1 MSEPKKLKI
10 LLSAFSCQPR
20 RGSEPAV
27 GWNIARSLSKQ
38 HEVWVLTHNT
48 DNYEPIK
55 KELAENPLPNLNF
68 VFLEVS
74 KRLKIHEWGRLGEQV
89 NYYLWQIA
97 AYFCAKKL
105 HRQENFDLVQHVTF
119 VKYSTPSFL
128 SLLDAP
134 FVWGPIGGGESS
146 PKSFSDEF
154 GLGGKTFEFLRSAA
168 RKIGELDPFVRL
180 AARRSRKIVAVTE
193 ETAGRLKNLG
203 AKDIQILSQCALNE
217 EELTYFGRMNQP
229 PDEAKIRFVSIGRLL
244 HWKGFHLGLRAF
256 AAANIENAE
265 YEIVGT
271 GPDEKRLKKLAAELG
286 IEKKVRFRGEL
297 SRDETFDC
305 LANSHALVHP
315 SLHDSGSF
323 ACLEAMAAK
332 RPVIC
337 LDLGGPAVIVSD
349 DCGIKV
355 SAENPEKTIEEI
367 AAAMK
372 LLAFDSAL
380 RRRIGESARQRAV
393 EEFNWEKKVE
403 FFNNLYAEI
412 FQDAEI
418 ETSPEPL
425 KNPLPEKSFGKK
437 SSVAAN

>member
-1 MSEPKKLKI
+1 MSDTKKLKI
-10 LLSAFSCQPR
+10 LLSAFSCQPH

-55 KELAENPLPNLNF
+55 KELAENPLPNLNV

-74 KRLKIHEWGRLGEQV
+74 KRFKIHEWGRFGEQA

-97 AYFCAKKL
+97 AYFTAKKL
-105 HRQENFDLVQHVTF
+105 HRQENFDLMQHVTF

-146 PKSFSDEF
+146 PREFAREFS
-154 GLGGKTFEFLRSAA
+154 LGGKTFEFLRSAA

-180 AARRSRKIVAVTE
+180 AARKSRKIVAVTE
-193 ETAGRLKNLG
+193 ETAERLKNLG
-203 AKDIQILSQCALNE
+203 AKDISVFSQCALNDE
-217 EELTYFGRMNQP
+217 EIEYFGKATAPDNLRM
-229 PDEAKIRFVSIGRLL
+229 RFVSIGRLL

-256 AAANIENAE
+256 AKANIEAAE

-286 IEKKVRFRGEL
+286 IENKVRFRGEL
-297 SRDETFDC
+297 SRQETFDC
-305 LANSHALVHP
+305 LAESHALVHP

-337 LDLGGPAVIVSD
+337 LALGGPAVIVSED
-349 DCGIKV
+349 SGIKV
-355 SAENPEKTIEEI
+355 AAESPNQAVKDI
-367 AAAMK
+367 AAAM
-372 LLAFDSAL
+372 SC
-380 RRRIGESARQRAV
+380 
-393 EEFNWEKKVE
+393 
-403 FFNNLYAEI
+403 
-412 FQDAEI
+412 
-418 ETSPEPL
+418 
-425 KNPLPEKSFGKK
+425 
-437 SSVAAN
+437 